1 MTKKN
6 GSKKRDA
13 KRRLVRFYKFQ
24 LLRLKLTEKKKSML
38 MPRTRLESQ
47 PQRLKMIGSKA
58 KVLMDHWQDP
68 GSMISASGTMW
79 NLRKHSGTNGS

>member
-24 LLRLKLTEKKKSML
+24 LLRLKLIEKKKSML
-38 MPRTRLESQ
+38 MPITRLESQ
-47 PQRLKMIGSKA
+47 PQRLKMIGSIE
-58 KVLMDHWQDP
+58 DD
-68 GSMISASGTMW
+68 
-79 NLRKHSGTNGS
+79 RKPRSLWIIGRIQEA